1 MNPNEPAGAASEAV
15 AVDYDPFAG
24 ATLERVVPATAPQR
38 EVWLASTLEPKASLA
53 YNESATLRLHGDLNA
68 AAMQA
73 ALQQLVDRHEALRAT
88 FGKDGSELCIAAQQ
102 SLECPLR
109 DLSWLGPD
117 EQEAE
122 VAATL
127 MRVVSEPFDLE
138 AGPLVRTELLRLSG
152 DEHLLVFTA
161 HHIVC
166 DGWSFGVI
174 VRELAALYG
183 RQLGL
188 GGELAPV
195 DAFGD
200 YALAEAAHAQSQQG
214 HDAEAYWLKRFA
226 DAAPSLDLPTDRPRP
241 RRRTFA
247 SQREDLLLD
256 AALVAA
262 VKRTG
267 AQRGASLYATLL
279 ATFGLLLQRLSGQ
292 DDVVIGIPS
301 AGQAAGGH
309 HGLVG
314 HCVNV
319 LPLRVSI
326 DTTAPFATSLAK
338 VRGDLLDAFDHQQYT
353 IGSLLA
359 RLALPRD
366 PGRLPLA
373 SVLFN
378 LDQALDERTLSFPGL
393 SFEFAGVPRAF
404 ENFELFVNAVQ
415 LPHGL
420 RLECQYNSDLFE
432 AATVR
437 AWLDA
442 YATLLRNAADTPDA
456 AGGALGLVSDAAHAA
471 LHALQPLRT
480 SYRAEQLAHEYFEA
494 QVDRAPSRMALAGV
508 PSWSYVQLEARANRI
523 AHVLRARG
531 IGQGSLVGLSLA
543 RSPDMLASL
552 LAVLKCGAGYVPLDP
567 GFPAERLAFMAQ
579 DAALAALIVDDEAAA
594 VFDFPAAQ
602 VLSLQRDA
610 ASIDAASDT
619 RLPRDERSA
628 TPESVAYVIYTSGST
643 GKPKGV
649 RVPHR
654 ATSNFISS
662 MQREPGIV
670 EDDRLVA
677 VTTLSFDIA
686 FLELMLPLSVGA
698 AIVLATHD
706 DVRDGAALCRLVEQR
721 DATIMQATP
730 AGWRVLLESGWTGR
744 TGFKAIAGGEPL
756 PLDLAE
762 SLLACCGELW
772 NAYGPTET
780 TVWSTL
786 WRVRDPR
793 AGITIGRPI
802 ANTTVHILDEHGAP
816 CPLGMPGE
824 IHIGGDGVTLGYLN
838 RPELTAERFLAD
850 PFTGETQAR
859 LYRTGDRGRWLA
871 NGELEHRGR
880 LDFQVKIRGYRIE
893 LGEIETVLADLPEV
907 ARAVVVAREDRPG
920 DVRLVAYLVAADDA
934 DLEHVDLCPLLRQHL
949 PDYMVP
955 QHFVAMDA
963 IPLLPNGKIDRKAL
977 PAPSQPVATARRERR
992 APQTE
997 TEQRVAAAMEAVLA
1011 LPDLDVRDNFFALGG
1026 HSLLAAQLTA
1036 RLNREFGIALSFRTL
1051 FDAPTVEGLA
1061 EAIDSERGLDTLV
1074 MTDEIPRLANREQA
1088 PLSSMQQRLWY
1099 MEQLHPGRVVYNTP
1113 SAHRLRGPMNITAFQ
1128 QALRDVVQRQP
1139 VLRTSIEAGEVAG
1152 LQRIHADIAL
1162 ALPVEDLSS
1171 LPADARLPALMR
1183 ELEADIARPFDL
1195 SCPPLFR
1202 ARLFRL
1208 DDQDHVLYFMAH
1220 HIIWDGWSFD
1230 LLYEDLSRAYVARC
1244 AGQTSSALAPLPV
1257 EYTDFSAWHRDRMRS
1272 DTVQQ
1277 QLAHW
1282 MKTLDGAL
1290 EPLELPADRPRP
1302 ARMSGAGATE
1312 WVRIPA
1318 ERAAAVHALAQR
1330 AEATP
1335 FMVLLA
1341 AYYVLLHRLSG
1352 QRDLIVGTPVRGRD
1366 RVETESIMGLFV
1378 NALPLRVSVDPEA
1391 PFLDVVK
1398 QVRQVVLDAFA
1409 HPDVPFE
1416 QLVFSLGVARDES
1429 RPPIY
1434 QAMFSFQDARRRIL
1448 SWGDLAHEHLPV
1460 FQRGAADD
1468 IGLWFL
1474 EQEQGLLGGITY
1486 NTDIL
1491 DASTAARFRDCYE
1504 TLLASALAE
1513 PATTV
1518 SRLDMLPASQREAL
1532 QRWNET
1538 RLDVPACPLHTLIE
1552 NQCDRA
1558 PTRTAI
1564 RCGNNVLDYRQL
1576 DARANRIAHA
1586 LRARGVAHGALVG
1599 VSLTRGTDMV
1609 ATLLAV
1615 LKAGAGYVPLDPEF
1629 PPDRLAYMAEDA
1641 NLAVLVAESATAG
1654 RFSESTCPKLLLDEC
1669 SAELEAAPASRLA
1682 ADPALTGDSTAYV
1695 IYTSG
1700 STGRPKGVAI
1710 PHRAVANFLAGM
1722 AVRPGLA
1729 IDDRLLA
1736 VTTLSFDIAVLELFG
1751 PLSVG
1756 AQVILATRDESVDGD
1771 SLNQLLAT
1779 HAATI
1784 MQATPVTWRML
1795 LQTPWQPPMGFRAL
1809 CGGEP
1814 LSADLAALLMARGC
1828 EVWNMYGPT
1837 ETTVWSTCWRVEHPG
1852 RGISIG
1858 TPIANTSVWIVDEQ
1872 GQPCPI
1878 GVPGEIW
1885 IGGEGVALGYLHRE
1899 DLTAERFPVDPF
1911 SRQPGARIYRTGD
1924 RGRWLGNGTLE
1935 HLGRLDFQVKLRGFR
1950 IEPGEIEAIARTE
1963 PSITDCVVVVREIA
1977 PNDER
1982 LVLYAVCSEDEATA
1996 WPALRA
2002 LLASRLPA
2010 YMQPQHYV
2018 QLAALP
2024 RTPNGKTDR
2033 KALPAPS
2040 LNAMPQADGAEPGVS
2055 ASDDARERYLGA
2067 VWCELVGADDVRASD
2082 NFFDIGG
2089 HSLLAIEMV
2098 TRVRRE
2104 TGIKL
2109 NLLDVATSPL
2119 ASLAAALPEGDLT
2132 EPGRTAS
2139 LGGRLRQLFGR
2150 R

>member
-1 MNPNEPAGAASEAV
+1 MNPNEPAVGGGEAV

-38 EVWLASTLEPKASLA
+38 EVWLASTLEPHASLA
-53 YNESATLRLHGDLNA
+53 YNESATLRLHGELNA
-68 AAMQA
+68 AALQT
-73 ALQQLVDRHEALRAT
+73 ALQQLTDRHEALRAT
-88 FGKDGSELCIAAQQ
+88 FGKDGSELCIAARQ

-117 EQEAE
+117 EQQEE
-122 VAATL
+122 IDATL
-127 MRVVSEPFDLE
+127 QRVVTEPFDLE
-138 AGPLVRTELLRLSG
+138 AGPLVRTQLLRLSG

-174 VRELAALYG
+174 VRDLAALYAQ
-183 RQLGL
+183 QLGV
-188 GGELAPV
+188 GGELPPADP
-195 DAFGD
+195 FTD
-200 YALAEAAHAQSQQG
+200 YALAEAAHGQSQEG
-214 HDAEAYWLKRFA
+214 RDAEAYWMKRFA
-226 DAAPSLDLPTDRPRP
+226 DAAPSLDLPTDYPRP
-241 RRRTFA
+241 RQRTFA
-247 SQREDLLLD
+247 SRREDLLLD
-256 AALVAA
+256 ASLVAA

-279 ATFGLLLQRLSGQ
+279 AAFGLLLQRLSGQ

-319 LPLRVSI
+319 LPLRLSI
-326 DTTAPFATSLAK
+326 DTAAPFAESLAK

-378 LDQALDERTLSFPGL
+378 LDQALDERTLGFPGL

-420 RLECQYNSDLFE
+420 RLECQYNADLFD
-432 AATVR
+432 AATVH

-442 YATLLRNAADTPDA
+442 YATLLRNAAEAPEV
-456 AGGALGLVSDAAHAA
+456 AGGTLALVSDCALAA
-471 LHALQPLRT
+471 LHSLQPQRT
-480 SYRAEQLAHEYFEA
+480 PYPADRLAHEYFEA
-494 QVDRAPSRMALAGV
+494 QADRAPARTAVAGAQ
-508 PSWSYVQLEARANRI
+508 PLSYAQLEARANRM
-523 AHVLRARG
+523 AHVLRERG
-531 IGQGSLVGLSLA
+531 VGRGSLVGLSLA
-543 RSPDMLASL
+543 RSTDMLASL
-552 LAVLKCGAGYVPLDP
+552 LAVLKSGAGYVPLDP
-567 GFPAERLAFMAQ
+567 GFPPERLGFMAR
-579 DAALAALIVDDEAAA
+579 DAALAALIVDDEAAS
-594 VFDFPAAQ
+594 VFDFPASQ
-602 VLSLQRDA
+602 VLSLGRDA
-610 ASIDAASDT
+610 ARIDAASET

-628 TPESVAYVIYTSGST
+628 TPESPAYVIYTSGST

-654 ATSNFISS
+654 AASNFISS

-706 DVRDGAALCRLVEQR
+706 EVRDGTALRRLVEQSG
-721 DATIMQATP
+721 ATMMQATP
-730 AGWRVLLESGWTGR
+730 AGWRVLLESGWAGR
-744 TGFKAIAGGEPL
+744 AGFKAIAGGEPL

-762 SLLACCGELW
+762 SLLACGGELW

-786 WRVRDPR
+786 WRVHDPR
-793 AGITIGRPI
+793 DGITIGHPI
-802 ANTTVHILDEHGAP
+802 ANTTVHVLDEHGAP

-824 IHIGGDGVTLGYLN
+824 IYIGGDGVTLGYLN
-838 RPELTAERFLAD
+838 RPELNVERFLPD
-850 PFTGETQAR
+850 PFTGDSQAR
-859 LYRTGDRGRWLA
+859 FYRTGDRGRWLA
-871 NGELEHRGR
+871 SGELEHRGR

-893 LGEIETVLADLPEV
+893 LGEIEAALADLPEV
-907 ARAVVVAREDRPG
+907 ARAVVMAREDRPG
-920 DVRLVAYLVAADDA
+920 DVRLVAYVVPSEGI
-934 DLEHVDLCPLLRQHL
+934 DLEQVDLCPRLRQRL

-963 IPLLPNGKIDRKAL
+963 IPLLPNGKIDRKSL
-977 PAPSQPVATARRERR
+977 PAPSQPAAPARRERR
-992 APQTE
+992 APQTG

-1011 LPDLDVRDNFFALGG
+1011 LPDLDARDNFFALGG

-1051 FDAPTVEGLA
+1051 FDAPTIEGLA
-1061 EAIDSERGLDTLV
+1061 EAIDSERGV
-1074 MTDEIPRLANREQA
+1074 SAPAANDEIPRLAQRGQA

-1099 MEQLHPGRVVYNTP
+1099 LEQLHPGRVVYNTP
-1113 SAHRLRGPMNITAFQ
+1113 SAHRLRGPMNVAAFQ
-1128 QALRDVVQRQP
+1128 QAMGDVVQRQP

-1152 LQRIHADIAL
+1152 MQRIHADIAL
-1162 ALPVEDLSS
+1162 ALPVEDLSA
-1171 LPADARLPALMR
+1171 LPADDRLPALMR

-1195 SCPPLFR
+1195 SQPPLFR

-1208 DDQDHVLYFMAH
+1208 GEQDHVLYFMAH

-1230 LLYEDLSRAYVARC
+1230 LLYEDLSKAYVARC
-1244 AGQTSSALAPLPV
+1244 AGEASTALAPLPV
-1257 EYTDFSAWHRDRMRS
+1257 EYADFSAWHRDRMRRA
-1272 DTVQQ
+1272 TVQQ

-1330 AEATP
+1330 AEATS

-1341 AYYVLLHRLSG
+1341 TYYVLLHRLSG
-1352 QRDLIVGTPVRGRD
+1352 QRDLVVGTPVRGRD
-1366 RVETESIMGLFV
+1366 RVETEGIMGLFV
-1378 NALPLRVSVDPEA
+1378 NALPLRLTVDPEA
-1391 PFLDVVK
+1391 PFLEVVK
-1398 QVRQVVLDAFA
+1398 QVRRVVLDAFA

-1434 QAMFSFQDARRRIL
+1434 QAMFSFQDARRRIV

-1474 EQEQGLLGGITY
+1474 EQEHGLLGGITY

-1491 DASTAARFRDCYE
+1491 DASTAARFRDSYE
-1504 TLLASALAE
+1504 TLLASALAD
-1513 PATTV
+1513 PATSV
-1518 SRLDMLPASQREAL
+1518 SRLDMLPASQRDAL
-1532 QRWNET
+1532 RQWNET
-1538 RLDVPACPLHTLIE
+1538 RLDVPALPLHALIE
-1552 NQCDRA
+1552 TQCDRA
-1558 PTRTAI
+1558 PSRTAI
-1564 RCGNNVLDYRQL
+1564 RCGNRVLDYRQL

-1586 LRARGVAHGALVG
+1586 LRVRGVAHGALVG
-1599 VSLTRGTDMV
+1599 VSLTRSTDMV

-1615 LKAGAGYVPLDPEF
+1615 LKTGAGYVPLDPEF
-1629 PPDRLAYMAEDA
+1629 PPDRLAYMVQDA
-1641 NLAVLVAESATAG
+1641 NLAMLVAESATAG
-1654 RFSESTCPKLLLDEC
+1654 RFSESPCAKLLLDEC
-1669 SAELEAAPASRLA
+1669 ADELDAAPVTRLP
-1682 ADPALTGDSTAYV
+1682 ADPALDGHSTAYV

-1710 PHRAVANFLAGM
+1710 PHRAVVNFLTGM
-1722 AVRPGLA
+1722 AARPGLESN
-1729 IDDRLLA
+1729 DRLLA

-1756 AQVILATRDESVDGD
+1756 AQVVLATRDESVDGD
-1771 SLNQLLAT
+1771 ALNQLLAG
-1779 HAATI
+1779 HGATI

-1795 LQTPWQPPMGFRAL
+1795 LQTPWQPPPGFRAL

-1814 LSADLAALLMARGC
+1814 LSADLAALLIARGC

-1858 TPIANTSVWIVDEQ
+1858 TPIANTRVWIVDEH

-1885 IGGEGVALGYLHRE
+1885 IGGDGVALGYLHRE
-1899 DLTAERFPVDPF
+1899 ELTAERFPIDPF
-1911 SRQPGARIYRTGD
+1911 GNTPGARIYRTGD
-1924 RGRWLGNGTLE
+1924 RGRWLANGTLE
-1935 HLGRLDFQVKLRGFR
+1935 HMGRLDFQVKLRGFR
-1950 IEPGEIEAIARTE
+1950 IEPGEIEAVARME
-1963 PSITDCVVVVREIA
+1963 PAVTDCVVVMREIGA
-1977 PNDER
+1977 NDER
-1982 LVLYAVCSEDEATA
+1982 LVLYAVCSEDEELL
-1996 WPALRA
+1996 WPRLRA
-2002 LLASRLPA
+2002 RLAARLPV
-2010 YMQPQHYV
+2010 YMQPQHFV
-2018 QLAALP
+2018 KLSALP

-2040 LNAMPQADGAEPGVS
+2040 LNAMPHSDEAEPGVS
-2055 ASDDARERYLGA
+2055 LSEDARERYLGA

-2098 TRVRRE
+2098 TRVKRE
-2104 TGIKL
+2104 TGVKL

-2119 ASLAAALPEGDLT
+2119 ATLAAALPEGDLT
-2132 EPGRTAS
+2132 EPGKTAS

>member
-1 MNPNEPAGAASEAV
+1 MNPNEPVVGADAV

-24 ATLERVVPATAPQR
+24 AMLERVVPATAPQR
-38 EVWLASTLEPKASLA
+38 EVWLASTLEPQASLA
-53 YNESATLRLHGDLNA
+53 YNESVTLRLHGELHA

-73 ALQQLVDRHEALRAT
+73 ALQQLMDRHEALRAT
-88 FGKDGSELCIAAQQ
+88 FGSDGNELCIAAQQ
-102 SLECPLR
+102 SLDCPLR
-109 DLSWLGPD
+109 ELSWLGPD

-122 VAATL
+122 IDATL
-127 MRVVSEPFDLE
+127 ERVVTEPFDLE
-138 AGPLVRTELLRLSG
+138 AGPLVRAELLRLSG
-152 DEHLLVFTA
+152 DEHLLVITA

-174 VRELAALYG
+174 VKDLAALYAQ
-183 RQLGL
+183 QLGL
-188 GGELAPV
+188 SAELPMADPF
-195 DAFGD
+195 AD
-200 YALAEAAHAQSQQG
+200 YALAETAHGQSQQG
-214 HDAEAYWLKRFA
+214 HEDEAYWLKRFA
-226 DAAPSLDLPTDRPRP
+226 DAAPSLDLPTDHPRP
-241 RRRTFA
+241 RQRTFT
-247 SQREDLLLD
+247 SKREDLLLD
-256 AALVAA
+256 APLVAA

-279 ATFGLLLQRLSGQ
+279 AAFGLLLQRLSGQ

-319 LPLRVSI
+319 LPLRMSI
-326 DTTAPFATSLAK
+326 DMAAPFAESLAK

-420 RLECQYNSDLFE
+420 RLECQYNSDLFD

-442 YATLLRNAADTPDA
+442 YATLLRHASDTPDQP
-456 AGGALGLVSDAAHAA
+456 GHALGLVSDHALSA
-471 LHALQPLRT
+471 LQALQPTRT
-480 SYRAEQLAHEYFEA
+480 PYQAEQLAHEYFEA
-494 QVDRAPSRMALAGV
+494 QVDRAPSRVALAGAE
-508 PSWSYVQLEARANRI
+508 PITYAQLEARANRI
-523 AHVLRARG
+523 AHVLRERG
-531 IGQGSLVGLSLA
+531 AGRGSLVGLSLA
-543 RSPDMLASL
+543 RTPDMLASL
-552 LAVLKCGAGYVPLDP
+552 LGVLKSGAGYVPLDP

-579 DAALAALIVDDEAAA
+579 DAALACLIVDDEAAS

-602 VLSLQRDA
+602 VLSLKRA
-610 ASIDAASDT
+610 AAVIDAASDK

-628 TPESVAYVIYTSGST
+628 TPDSVAYVIYTSGST

-662 MQREPGIV
+662 MQHEPGIT

-698 AIVLATHD
+698 AIVLATYD
-706 DVRDGAALCRLVEQR
+706 DVRDGAALRRLVEQSG
-721 DATIMQATP
+721 ATLMQATP
-730 AGWRVLLESGWTGR
+730 AGWRVLLESGWAGR
-744 TGFKAIAGGEPL
+744 AGFKAIAGGEPL

-786 WRVRDPR
+786 WRVHDPR
-793 AGITIGRPI
+793 KGITIGRPI

-838 RPELTAERFLAD
+838 RPELTGERFLPD
-850 PFTGETQAR
+850 PYAGDTQAR

-871 NGELEHRGR
+871 SGELEHLGR

-893 LGEIETVLADLPEV
+893 LGEIETALAELPEV
-907 ARAVVVAREDRPG
+907 ARAVVMAREDRPG
-920 DVRLVAYLVAADDA
+920 DVRLVAYVVPSEGA
-934 DLEHVDLCPLLRQHL
+934 DLEHVDLCPRLRLRL

-963 IPLLPNGKIDRKAL
+963 IPLLPNGKIDRKSL
-977 PAPSQPVATARRERR
+977 PAPSQPVTPARRERR
-992 APQTE
+992 APRTE

-1011 LPDLDVRDNFFALGG
+1011 LPDLDVHDNFFALGG

-1036 RLNREFGIALSFRTL
+1036 RLNREFGISLSFRTL
-1051 FDAPTVEGLA
+1051 FDAPTIEGLA
-1061 EAIDSERGLDTLV
+1061 EAIDSERGLMASAT
-1074 MTDEIPRLANREQA
+1074 TDEIPRLTTREQA

-1113 SAHRLRGPMNITAFQ
+1113 SAHRLRGPMNTAAFQ
-1128 QALRDVVQRQP
+1128 QAMRDVVQRQP
-1139 VLRTSIEAGEVAG
+1139 VLRTSIETGEAAG
-1152 LQRIHADIAL
+1152 LQRIHPDIAL
-1162 ALPVEDLSS
+1162 ALPVEDLSI
-1171 LPADARLPALMR
+1171 LPADERLPALMR
-1183 ELEADIARPFDL
+1183 ELDADIARPFDL
-1195 SCPPLFR
+1195 SQPPLFR

-1208 DDQDHVLYFMAH
+1208 DEQDHVLYFMAH

-1244 AGQTSSALAPLPV
+1244 AGGASSTLAPLPV
-1257 EYTDFSAWHRDRMRS
+1257 EYADFSAWHRERMRS
-1272 DTVQQ
+1272 DTVQA

-1318 ERAAAVHALAQR
+1318 ERATAVHALAQR
-1330 AEATP
+1330 AEATS

-1366 RVETESIMGLFV
+1366 RMETEGIMGLFV
-1378 NALPLRVSVDPEA
+1378 NALPLRVMVDPEA
-1391 PFLDVVK
+1391 PFLEVVK
-1398 QVRQVVLDAFA
+1398 KVRQVVLDAFA

-1416 QLVFSLGVARDES
+1416 QLVFSLGLARDES

-1434 QAMFSFQDARRRIL
+1434 QAMFSFQDARRRIV

-1504 TLLASALAE
+1504 TLLASALQD
-1513 PATTV
+1513 PATVV
-1518 SRLDMLPASQREAL
+1518 SRLDMLPAAQQGAL
-1532 QRWNET
+1532 QAWNHT
-1538 RLDVPACPLHTLIE
+1538 RLDVPALPLHALIE
-1552 NQCDRA
+1552 AQCDRV
-1558 PTRTAI
+1558 PTHAAI
-1564 RCGNNVLDYRQL
+1564 RCGNVALDYRQL
-1576 DARANRIAHA
+1576 DVRANRIAHA
-1586 LRARGVAHGALVG
+1586 LLARGVTHGALVG
-1599 VSLTRGTDMV
+1599 VSLTRSTDMV

-1615 LKAGAGYVPLDPEF
+1615 LKTGAGYVPLDPEF
-1629 PPDRLAYMAEDA
+1629 PPDRLAYMVEDA
-1641 NLAVLVAESATAG
+1641 NLALLVAESATAG
-1654 RFSESTCPKLLLDEC
+1654 RFNERMCPTLLLDES
-1669 SAELEAAPASRLA
+1669 SAELEAAPDTRL
-1682 ADPALTGDSTAYV
+1682 PAPPELHGDSIAYV

-1710 PHRAVANFLAGM
+1710 PHRAVVNFLSGM
-1722 AVRPGLA
+1722 AVRPGLQA
-1729 IDDRLLA
+1729 DDRLLA

-1756 AQVILATRDESVDGD
+1756 AQVILATRDEAVDGD
-1771 SLNQLLAT
+1771 ALNQLLT
-1779 HAATI
+1779 SHAATL
-1784 MQATPVTWRML
+1784 MQATPVTWRIL
-1795 LQTPWQPPMGFRAL
+1795 LQTPWQPPVGFRAL

-1858 TPIANTSVWIVDEQ
+1858 TPIANTSVWIIDEQ

-1878 GVPGEIW
+1878 CVPGEIW
-1885 IGGEGVALGYLHRE
+1885 IGGEGVALGYLHRD
-1899 DLTAERFPVDPF
+1899 DLTAERFPRDPF
-1911 SRQPGARIYRTGD
+1911 SHAPDARIYRTGD
-1924 RGRWLGNGTLE
+1924 RGRWLANGTLE

-1950 IEPGEIEAIARTE
+1950 IEPGEIEAVARLE
-1963 PSITDCVVVVREIA
+1963 PSVIDCVVVVREIA
-1977 PNDER
+1977 ANDER
-1982 LVLYAVCSEDEATA
+1982 LVLYAVCNDDEDAV
-1996 WPALRA
+1996 WPKLRA
-2002 LLASRLPA
+2002 QLAERLPA
-2010 YMQPQHYV
+2010 YMQPQHFV
-2018 QLAALP
+2018 RLAALP

-2040 LNAMPQADGAEPGVS
+2040 LNALANTEDAEPGVS
-2055 ASDDARERYLGA
+2055 ASEDTRERYLGA
-2067 VWCELVGADDVRASD
+2067 VWCELVGADDVRSSD

-2098 TRVRRE
+2098 TRVKRE

-2119 ASLAAALPEGDLT
+2119 ASLAAALPEGNLT

>member
-1 MNPNEPAGAASEAV
+1 MNPNEPAIGGAEAV

-24 ATLERVVPATAPQR
+24 AALERVVPATAPQR
-38 EVWLASTLEPKASLA
+38 EVWLASTLEPQASLA
-53 YNESATLRLHGDLNA
+53 YNESATLRLHGELNTA
-68 AAMQA
+68 ALQA
-73 ALQQLVDRHEALRAT
+73 ALQQLMDRHEALRAT

-102 SLECPLR
+102 SLVCLVR

-117 EQEAE
+117 EQQADID
-122 VAATL
+122 ATL
-127 MRVVSEPFDLE
+127 AHVVTEPFDLE
-138 AGPLVRTELLRLSG
+138 TGPLVRTELLRLS
-152 DEHLLVFTA
+152 DAEHLLVFTA

-174 VRELAALYG
+174 VRDLAALYTQ
-183 RQLGL
+183 QLGL
-188 GGELAPV
+188 GGELPPV
-195 DAFGD
+195 DPFAD
-200 YALAEAAHAQSQQG
+200 YALAEADHAQSQQG
-214 HDAEAYWLKRFA
+214 RDAEGYWLKRYA
-226 DAAPSLDLPTDRPRP
+226 HAAPSLDLPTDHPRP
-241 RRRTFA
+241 RQRTFA
-247 SQREDLLLD
+247 SRREDLLLD
-256 AALVAA
+256 ATLVAS
-262 VKRTG
+262 VKRAG

-279 ATFGLLLQRLSGQ
+279 AAFGLLLQRLSGQ

-301 AGQAAGGH
+301 AGQAAGGQ

-319 LPLRVSI
+319 LPLRVSL
-326 DTTAPFATSLAK
+326 DKAAPFAESLAK

-420 RLECQYNSDLFE
+420 RLECQYNSDLFD
-432 AATVR
+432 AATVH

-442 YATLLRNAADTPDA
+442 YATLLRNAAETPDA
-456 AGGALGLVSDAAHAA
+456 AGAALGLVSDSALAT
-471 LHALQPLRT
+471 LHALQPQRT
-480 SYRAEQLAHEYFEA
+480 PYASDRLAHEYFEA
-494 QVDRAPSRMALAGV
+494 QVDRVPSRTALAGAV
-508 PSWSYVQLEARANRI
+508 PQSYAQLEARANRI
-523 AHVLRARG
+523 AHVLRERG
-531 IGQGSLVGLSLA
+531 VGQGDLVGLSLA

-552 LAVLKCGAGYVPLDP
+552 LAVLKSGAGYVPLDP

-579 DAALAALIVDDEAAA
+579 DAALAALIVGDEAAS
-594 VFDFPAAQ
+594 VFDLPAAQ
-602 VLSLQRDA
+602 VLSLARDA
-610 ASIDAASDT
+610 ALIDAASEA
-619 RLPRDERSA
+619 RLLRDDRSA

-654 ATSNFISS
+654 ATSNFIAS
-662 MQREPGIV
+662 MQREPGIT
-670 EDDRLVA
+670 EEDRLVA

-706 DVRDGAALCRLVEQR
+706 DARDGTALRHLVEQSG
-721 DATIMQATP
+721 ATMMQATP
-730 AGWRVLLESGWTGR
+730 AGWRVLLESGWPGR
-744 TGFKAIAGGEPL
+744 AGFKAIAGGEPL

-786 WRVRDPR
+786 WRAHDPR
-793 AGITIGRPI
+793 NGITIGRPI
-802 ANTTVHILDEHGAP
+802 ANTTVYILDERGAP
-816 CPLGMPGE
+816 CPMGVPGE

-838 RPELTAERFLAD
+838 RPELNAERFLPD
-850 PFTGETQAR
+850 PFERRAEAR

-871 NGELEHRGR
+871 NAELEHLGR

-893 LGEIETVLADLPEV
+893 LGEIETALADLPEV
-907 ARAVVVAREDRPG
+907 ARAVVMAREDRPG
-920 DVRLVAYLVAADDA
+920 DVRLVAYVVPSEGAE
-934 DLEHVDLCPLLRQHL
+934 LEHVDLCPRLRQRL

-963 IPLLPNGKIDRKAL
+963 IPLLPNGKIDRKSL
-977 PAPSQPVATARRERR
+977 PAPSQPTAPAHRERR
-992 APQTE
+992 APQTG
-997 TEQRVAAAMEAVLA
+997 TEQRVATTMEAVLA

-1036 RLNREFGIALSFRTL
+1036 RLNREFGITLSFRTL
-1051 FDAPTVEGLA
+1051 FDAPTIEGLA
-1061 EAIDSERGLDTLV
+1061 EAIDSLRGPAESV
-1074 MTDEIPRLANREQA
+1074 PTDDIPRLANRELA

-1113 SAHRLRGPMNITAFQ
+1113 SAHRLRGAMNVAAFQ
-1128 QALRDVVQRQP
+1128 QALSDVVQRQP
-1139 VLRTSIEAGEVAG
+1139 VLRTSIEAGEAAG
-1152 LQRIHADIAL
+1152 MQRIHADIAL
-1162 ALPVEDLSS
+1162 TLPVEDLST
-1171 LPADARLPALMR
+1171 LPAQERLPALMR

-1202 ARLFRL
+1202 ARLFRI
-1208 DDQDHVLYFMAH
+1208 DEQDHVLYFMAH

-1230 LLYEDLSRAYVARC
+1230 LLYEDLSRAYVARSK
-1244 AGQTSSALAPLPV
+1244 GESLSPLPSLPV
-1257 EYTDFSAWHRDRMRS
+1257 EYADFSAWHRDRMRS
-1272 DTVQQ
+1272 TTVQE

-1282 MKTLDGAL
+1282 MKALDGAL
-1290 EPLELPADRPRP
+1290 EPLELPGDRPRP

-1318 ERAAAVHALAQR
+1318 ERAAAVHALAQQ

-1341 AYYVLLHRLSG
+1341 TYYVLLHRLSG
-1352 QRDLIVGTPVRGRD
+1352 QRDLVVGTPVRGRD
-1366 RVETESIMGLFV
+1366 RVETENIMGLFV
-1378 NALPLRVSVDPEA
+1378 NALPLRVTVDPAA
-1391 PFLDVVK
+1391 PFIDVVK

-1409 HPDVPFE
+1409 HPEVPFE

-1491 DASTAARFRDCYE
+1491 DAATAARFRDCYE
-1504 TLLASALAE
+1504 TLLASALLE
-1513 PATTV
+1513 PSASV
-1518 SRLDMLPASQREAL
+1518 ARLDMLPAAQREAL
-1532 QRWNET
+1532 QQWNDT
-1538 RLDVPACPLHTLIE
+1538 RLDVPATALHALIE
-1552 NQCDRA
+1552 AQCDRA

-1564 RCGNNVLDYRQL
+1564 HCGNKALDYRQL

-1586 LRARGVAHGALVG
+1586 LRARGVGHGALVG
-1599 VSLTRGTDMV
+1599 VSLTRSTDMV

-1615 LKAGAGYVPLDPEF
+1615 LKTGAGYVPLDPEF

-1641 NLAVLVAESATAG
+1641 NLAVLVVETATAG
-1654 RFSESTCPKLLLDEC
+1654 RFSEGACPGLNLDEC
-1669 SAELEAAPASRLA
+1669 AAELDAAPDTRLPMDA
-1682 ADPALTGDSTAYV
+1682 AFDGQSIAYV

-1710 PHRAVANFLAGM
+1710 PHRAVVNFLAGM
-1722 AVRPGLA
+1722 AARPGLQA
-1729 IDDRLLA
+1729 DDRLLA

-1756 AQVILATRDESVDGD
+1756 AQIVLATRDEAVDGD
-1771 SLNQLLAT
+1771 TLNQLLSS
-1779 HAATI
+1779 HAVTI
-1784 MQATPVTWRML
+1784 MQATPVSWRML

-1814 LSADLAALLMARGC
+1814 LSADLAALLTARDC
-1828 EVWNMYGPT
+1828 ELWNMYGPT

-1858 TPIANTSVWIVDEQ
+1858 APIANTTVWIVDEQ

-1885 IGGEGVALGYLHRE
+1885 IGGDGVALGYLHRDE
-1899 DLTAERFPVDPF
+1899 LTAERFPRDPF
-1911 SRQPGARIYRTGD
+1911 SAMQDARIYRTGD
-1924 RGRWLGNGTLE
+1924 RGRWLANGTLE

-1950 IEPGEIEAIARTE
+1950 IEPGEIEAVARTE
-1963 PSITDCVVVVREIA
+1963 PAVTDCVVVVREIA

-1982 LVLYAVCSEDEATA
+1982 LVLYAVCNEDEETL
-1996 WPALRA
+1996 WPRLRSQ
-2002 LLASRLPA
+2002 LAARLPA
-2010 YMQPQHYV
+2010 YMQPQHFV
-2018 QLAALP
+2018 KLTALP

-2040 LNAMPQADGAEPGVS
+2040 LNALPHADDAEPGVT
-2055 ASDDARERYLGA
+2055 ASEDARERYLGA
-2067 VWCELVGADDVRASD
+2067 VWCELVGTDDVRASD

-2098 TRVRRE
+2098 TRVKRE

-2132 EPGRTAS
+2132 EPGKTAS

>member
-1 MNPNEPAGAASEAV
+1 MNPNEPSVAGGEAV

-38 EVWLASTLEPKASLA
+38 EVWLASTLEAQASLA
-53 YNESATLRLHGDLNA
+53 YNESATLRLHGELNA

-73 ALQQLVDRHEALRAT
+73 ALQQLADRHEALRAT

-122 VAATL
+122 VADTL
-127 MRVVSEPFDLE
+127 ARVVSEPFDLE
-138 AGPLVRTELLRLSG
+138 TGPLVRTELLRLSG

-174 VRELAALYG
+174 VRELATLYG
-183 RQLGL
+183 QQLGL
-188 GGELAPV
+188 GGELAPA
-195 DAFGD
+195 DPFGD

-226 DAAPSLDLPTDRPRP
+226 DAAPSLDLPTDHPRP
-241 RRRTFA
+241 RQRTFA

-256 AALVAA
+256 AALVAS
-262 VKRTG
+262 VKRAG
-267 AQRGASLYATLL
+267 AQRGASFYATLL
-279 ATFGLLLQRLSGQ
+279 AAFGLLLQRVSGQ

-326 DTTAPFATSLAK
+326 DTTAPFAAGLAK

-378 LDQALDERTLSFPGL
+378 LDQALDERTLAFPGL

-442 YATLLRNAADTPDA
+442 YATLLRNAAETPDV
-456 AGGALGLVSDAAHAA
+456 AGGALGLVSDAALAA

-480 SYRAEQLAHEYFEA
+480 PYRAEQLAHEYFEA
-494 QVDRAPSRMALAGV
+494 QVDRASSRVALAGQ
-508 PSWSYVQLEARANRI
+508 PPLSYARLEARANRI

-531 IGQGSLVGLSLA
+531 IGHGSLVGLSLA
-543 RSPDMLASL
+543 RGPDMLASL
-552 LAVLKCGAGYVPLDP
+552 LAVLKSGAGYVPLDP

-579 DAALAALIVDDEAAA
+579 DAALAALIVDDEVAA
-594 VFDFPAAQ
+594 VFEFPAAQ
-602 VLSLQRDA
+602 VLSLTRDA
-610 ASIDAASDT
+610 ALIDAASDT
-619 RLPRDERSA
+619 RLPRDEHSA

-670 EDDRLVA
+670 EGDRLVA

-706 DVRDGAALCRLVEQR
+706 DVRDGAALRRLVEQS
-721 DATIMQATP
+721 DSTMMQATP

-744 TGFKAIAGGEPL
+744 PGFKAIAGGEPL

-786 WRVRDPR
+786 WRAHDPR
-793 AGITIGRPI
+793 NGITIGRPI

-850 PFTGETQAR
+850 PFTGDTQAR
-859 LYRTGDRGRWLA
+859 LYRTGDRGRRLA

-893 LGEIETVLADLPEV
+893 LGEIETALADLPGV
-907 ARAVVVAREDRPG
+907 ARAVVMAREDRPG
-920 DVRLVAYLVAADDA
+920 DVRLVAYLVAAEDA
-934 DLEHVDLCPLLRQHL
+934 DLEHVDLCPRLRQRL

-963 IPLLPNGKIDRKAL
+963 IPLLPNGKIDRKSL
-977 PAPSQPVATARRERR
+977 PAPSQPLATVRGERR
-992 APQTE
+992 APGTP

-1051 FDAPTVEGLA
+1051 FDAPTIEGLA
-1061 EAIDSERGLDTLV
+1061 EAIDGTRRPSAA
-1074 MTDEIPRLANREQA
+1074 TDDIPRLTDRGQA

-1113 SAHRLRGPMNITAFQ
+1113 SAHRLRGPMNIVAFQ
-1128 QALRDVVQRQP
+1128 QAMRDVVQRQP
-1139 VLRTSIEAGEVAG
+1139 VLRTSIEVGEVAG
-1152 LQRIHADIAL
+1152 LQRIHADL
-1162 ALPVEDLSS
+1162 ALSLPIEDLSS
-1171 LPADARLPALMR
+1171 LPADDRLPALMR

-1195 SCPPLFR
+1195 TCPPLFR

-1220 HIIWDGWSFD
+1220 HIVWDGWSFD
-1230 LLYEDLSRAYVARC
+1230 LLYEDLSQAYVARC
-1244 AGQTSSALAPLPV
+1244 AGETTSALAPLPV
-1257 EYTDFSAWHRDRMRS
+1257 EYADFSAWHRDRMRS
-1272 DTVQQ
+1272 ATVQQ

-1312 WVRIPA
+1312 WVRIPS

-1341 AYYVLLHRLSG
+1341 TYYVLLHRLSG

-1378 NALPLRVSVDPEA
+1378 NALPLRVTVDPDA

-1491 DASTAARFRDCYE
+1491 DASTAAHFRDCYE

-1518 SRLDMLPASQREAL
+1518 SRLGMLPDSQREAL

-1538 RLDVPACPLHTLIE
+1538 KLDVPALPLHTLIE
-1552 NQCDRA
+1552 AQCDRA

-1564 RCGNNVLDYRQL
+1564 RCGNSVLDYRQL

-1599 VSLTRGTDMV
+1599 VSLTRSTDMV

-1629 PPDRLAYMAEDA
+1629 PPDRLAYMAQDA
-1641 NLAVLVAESATAG
+1641 NLAVLVAESSTAT
-1654 RFSESTCPKLLLDEC
+1654 RFDGMACPKLLLDEC
-1669 SAELEAAPASRLA
+1669 GAELDAAPQARLPA
-1682 ADPALTGDSTAYV
+1682 EPALNGESTAYV

-1700 STGRPKGVAI
+1700 STGRPKGVAV
-1710 PHRAVANFLAGM
+1710 PHRAVVNFLAGM
-1722 AVRPGLA
+1722 AVRPGLE

-1771 SLNQLLAT
+1771 TLNQLLAT
-1779 HAATI
+1779 HNATI

-1814 LSADLAALLMARGC
+1814 LSADLAALLIARGC

-1885 IGGEGVALGYLHRE
+1885 IGGDGVALGYLNRE

-1911 SRQPGARIYRTGD
+1911 SNKPGARIYRTGD

-1950 IEPGEIEAIARTE
+1950 IEPGEIEAIARTA
-1963 PSITDCVVVVREIA
+1963 PSVTDCVVVVREIA

-1982 LVLYAVCSEDEATA
+1982 LVLYAVCSEDEATV
-1996 WPALRA
+1996 WPALRS

-2010 YMQPQHYV
+2010 YMQPQHFV
-2018 QLAALP
+2018 KLAALP

-2033 KALPAPS
+2033 KALPTPS
-2040 LNAMPQADGAEPGVS
+2040 LNAMPHADDAEPGVS
-2055 ASDDARERYLGA
+2055 ASNDARERYLGA
-2067 VWCELVGADDVRASD
+2067 VWCELVGADDVRSSD

-2098 TRVRRE
+2098 TRVKRE